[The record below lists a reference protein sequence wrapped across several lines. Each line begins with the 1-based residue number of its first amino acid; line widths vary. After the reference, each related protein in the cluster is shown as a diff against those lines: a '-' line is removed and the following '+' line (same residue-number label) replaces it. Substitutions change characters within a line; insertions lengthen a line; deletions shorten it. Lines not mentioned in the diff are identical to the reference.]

1 MTRTEVI
8 ERIAHSDIK
17 WAIGQINAQN
27 WVPRRRNS
35 TKYSFRY
42 KGRDYPPKYL
52 IMLAGKHATGEM
64 LTPDDHGGGE
74 HDSNR
79 VLREI
84 GVKGGRIVNQPSRW
98 PEQ

>member
-1 MTRTEVI
+1 MGNRTNQRAELGSK
-8 ERIAHSDIK
+8 A
-17 WAIGQINAQN
+17 A
-27 WVPRRRNS
+27 NS